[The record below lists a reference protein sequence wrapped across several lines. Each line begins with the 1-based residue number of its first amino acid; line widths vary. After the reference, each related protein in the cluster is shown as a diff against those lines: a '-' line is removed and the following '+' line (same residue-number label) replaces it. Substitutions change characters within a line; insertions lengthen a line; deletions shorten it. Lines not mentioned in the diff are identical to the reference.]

1 MNTFKRVLAWV
12 LVAVSVLGILV
23 CALGI
28 LGSWMINNELTD
40 SILKLL
46 SGAQAALA
54 RADSALSQ
62 ASTQLESA
70 NSAIATV
77 RQTASEL
84 GDRFENNSPLL
95 DRIIGILR
103 DEVGPTI
110 GRVRDLFLQVED
122 RVQSINGTI
131 EVLNRMPGIELPTL
145 DLEFQSIRDR
155 VDKVEQAV
163 QQLQKS
169 ILDFRS
175 GLIKSLAPFTDKI
188 DNIAAFLVRLEQ
200 EVNTYLT
207 QVRALQVAV
216 KDVQTRVPSI
226 IDNITILV
234 TILLLWN
241 ILAQVSLVLVAGL
254 FLRTGRMIWEI
265 SGQQKSAES
274 APLAPAS

>member
-145 DLEFQSIRDR
+145 DLEFQSIRDQ